1 MSLRFAVFGSPVRH
15 SLSPRIHAAFAAQCG
30 IALEYVAVDV
40 TPEQFPA
47 VLARFH
53 AEGGCGANVTLP
65 LKELAATQV
74 QAMDSAADRAGAVN
88 TLIRREQGW
97 DGANTDGL
105 GFIADLRRLGVRL
118 NGARVVVLGA
128 GGAARGVVGPLLDAG
143 VSQVS
148 VVNRSLERAQAL
160 ASRMGDARLAA
171 LPISRVDELAVPD
184 LLVNA
189 LSVGHAGSAPVWP
202 DALCSNRT
210 IAYDL
215 SYGKAASGFLGWAQA
230 AGAFATHDGLGM
242 LVEQA
247 AEAFALWQG
256 WRPDSVAVLAE
267 LRQRLAQPE

>member
-1 MSLRFAVFGSPVRH
+1 VSLRFAVFGSPVRH

-30 IALEYVAVDV
+30 IALEYGAVDV
-40 TPEQFPA
+40 TPEQFPE
-47 VLARFH
+47 VLTRFH
-53 AEGGCGANVTLP
+53 AEGGCGGNVTLP
-65 LKELAATQV
+65 LKELAAAQV
-74 QAMDSAADRAGAVN
+74 QAMDSAAERAGAVN
-88 TLIRREQGW
+88 TLIRRGQGW

-118 NGARVVVLGA
+118 SGARVVVLGA

-143 VSQVS
+143 VSKVS

-160 ASRMGDARLAA
+160 ALRMEDKRLEAIPSGRVGELAA
-171 LPISRVDELAVPD
+171 PD

-202 DALCSNRT
+202 ESLCSNQT
-210 IAYDL
+210 VAYDL

-230 AGAFATHDGLGM
+230 AGAIATHDGLGM

-247 AEAFALWQG
+247 AEAFALWHG
-256 WRPDSVAVLAE
+256 VRPDGVSVLAK
-267 LRQRLAQPE
+267 LRGPD